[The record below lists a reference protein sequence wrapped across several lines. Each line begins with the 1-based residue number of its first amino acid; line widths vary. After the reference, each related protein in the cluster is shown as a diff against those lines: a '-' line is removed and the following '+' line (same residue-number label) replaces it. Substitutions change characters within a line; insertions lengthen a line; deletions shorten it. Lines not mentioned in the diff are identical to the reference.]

1 MDNLLSNF
9 KSNLNK
15 DDVIMKRLSSI
26 ENDTYS
32 NILMDN
38 YGEIINS
45 NPLTTDYYLN
55 SNQYLSV
62 KKGSNNTNFIT
73 VKNLDNSDQNI
84 IK

>member
-26 ENDTYS
+26 DNDSYS

>member
-1 MDNLLSNF
+1 MDNLLANF

-26 ENDTYS
+26 EFDNYS

-62 KKGSNNTNFIT
+62 KKGNNNTNFIT